1 MTFRHEQPGDNGIGE
16 SIPIP
21 IPTPT
26 PINLEG
32 LTREMMRKIIVSL
45 LLIVLLPMLLPAQ
58 EKAGEGQSPAGP
70 IPSVVRHKLAGLLPN
85 PKEVGTELA
94 GRLRFYS
101 SDLYE
106 YIDGAADGYNSY
118 DFVALIH
125 QEYKS
130 KDAEVTVDIYDMGK
144 PLNAFGIY
152 ASERSPDYHFAA
164 IGAEGYIDDSVLNF
178 FQGQF
183 YIKLS
188 AFTEK
193 GTAMPLLEA
202 FAQKVSEKIGAGKS
216 MPEVLTFFPAEN
228 LVAHS
233 QKFLNK
239 SPLGH
244 DFLGPAVM
252 ASYSFGGK
260 ETSLLISKAA
270 GAAAAKQRV
279 DRLRE
284 YFGKSGKVAPEPDFS
299 AGSFRGIN
307 QYEGEMVF
315 FSSGPYAILCVAP
328 PPQPKPFLDK
338 VLERIAK
345 AGPDLFK

>member
-1 MTFRHEQPGDNGIGE
+1 
-16 SIPIP
+16 
-21 IPTPT
+21 
-26 PINLEG
+26 
-32 LTREMMRKIIVSL
+32 MMRKVFVSVFS
-45 LLIVLLPMLLPAQ
+45 IVLLSALLSAQ
-58 EKAGEGQSPAGP
+58 EKAGEGQNPTGP

-85 PKEVGTELA
+85 AKEAGAELA
-94 GRLRFYS
+94 GRPRFYS

-106 YIDGAADGYNSY
+106 YIDGAADGFHSY

-125 QEYKS
+125 QDYKS
-130 KDAEVTVDIYDMGK
+130 KDMEVTLDIYDMGK
-144 PLNAFGIY
+144 ALNAFGIY
-152 ASERSPDYHFAA
+152 GSERSPDYHFVAA
-164 IGAEGYIDDSVLNF
+164 GAEGYVDESILNF

-188 AFTEK
+188 AFSEK
-193 GTAMPLLEA
+193 GTAIPVLEF
-202 FAQKVSEKIGAGKS
+202 FAKKVSEKIGAGKS
-216 MPEVLTFFPAEN
+216 MPEVLTLFPAEN

-270 GAAAAKQRV
+270 DAAAAQQRV

-284 YFGKSGKVAPEPDFS
+284 YFAESGKVAPEADF

-328 PPQPKPFLDK
+328 PPQPKPFLRG
-338 VLERIAK
+338 VVERIAK